1 MFFAVYQANSS
12 RSACTRKGHGSNL
25 VHARAFHTGYS
36 QAHWGFSDCCFE
48 VDKDIRQNTLW
59 KTCARWCH
67 HCWTRRNVALSRV
80 KKNKLWI
87 WKAYRRETGELIDW
101 ECGGRD
107 KGTLSKLMERL
118 SRWKVELFCTDNWGV
133 YPEVIVADK
142 LYQSKSQ
149 TVYLEQNNGRQR
161 HWFARFR
168 RKSIVV
174 SKTLE
179 MVDLTMALFA
189 RFHVNGSWKDIA
201 SLFSWHPPILYG
213 LDFWCHP
220 CDLLLIWVRC
230 SCQTATHFWQ
240 IKRSLIIYSNLK
252 AFLNP
257 PIGGGGLN
265 QKKKPGTWPGFFFYS
280 IVTLFNSCKPF
291 FILL

>member
-1 MFFAVYQANSS
+1 M
-12 RSACTRKGHGSNL
+12 
-25 VHARAFHTGYS
+25 
-36 QAHWGFSDCCFE
+36 
-48 VDKDIRQNTLW
+48 
-59 KTCARWCH
+59 
-67 HCWTRRNVALSRV
+67 ALCKV

-87 WKAYRRETGELIDW
+87 GKAYRRETGELIDW

-107 KGTLSKLMERL
+107 KATLSKLMEGL

-133 YPEVIVADK
+133 YPEVIAAGK

-201 SLFSWHPPILYG
+201 PLFS
-213 LDFWCHP
+213 
-220 CDLLLIWVRC
+220 
-230 SCQTATHFWQ
+230 
-240 IKRSLIIYSNLK
+240 
-252 AFLNP
+252 
-257 PIGGGGLN
+257 
-265 QKKKPGTWPGFFFYS
+265 
-280 IVTLFNSCKPF
+280 
-291 FILL
+291 

>member
-1 MFFAVYQANSS
+1 
-12 RSACTRKGHGSNL
+12 
-25 VHARAFHTGYS
+25 
-36 QAHWGFSDCCFE
+36 
-48 VDKDIRQNTLW
+48 
-59 KTCARWCH
+59 
-67 HCWTRRNVALSRV
+67 
-80 KKNKLWI
+80 
-87 WKAYRRETGELIDW
+87 
-101 ECGGRD
+101 
-107 KGTLSKLMERL
+107 MERL

-201 SLFSWHPPILYG
+201 SFKKILSILVFQNSFEFFHKKINLLYASHYKEKIKIRQRTLTFSG
-213 LDFWCHP
+213 L
-220 CDLLLIWVRC
+220 LV
-230 SCQTATHFWQ
+230 
-240 IKRSLIIYSNLK
+240 
-252 AFLNP
+252 
-257 PIGGGGLN
+257 
-265 QKKKPGTWPGFFFYS
+265 
-280 IVTLFNSCKPF
+280 
-291 FILL
+291 

>member
-201 SLFSWHPPILYG
+201 SLFSWHPHKLNRRNDKKYTPDALFFCF
-213 LDFWCHP
+213 LLSDFLENRLGWTSYFIFSHWKIP
-220 CDLLLIWVRC
+220 ASWLN
-230 SCQTATHFWQ
+230 T
-240 IKRSLIIYSNLK
+240 SNL
-252 AFLNP
+252 LRWNVLSS
-257 PIGGGGLN
+257 G
-265 QKKKPGTWPGFFFYS
+265 YE
-280 IVTLFNSCKPF
+280 
-291 FILL
+291 

>member
-201 SLFSWHPPILYG
+201 SLFSWHPPDFYLVSPTEKTMLIMDTIPTALKEKGKSMKQHIKDCVTAGTSDAFKDVVKTTLAMGFSAIL
-213 LDFWCHP
+213 P
-220 CDLLLIWVRC
+220 
-230 SCQTATHFWQ
+230 
-240 IKRSLIIYSNLK
+240 
-252 AFLNP
+252 
-257 PIGGGGLN
+257 
-265 QKKKPGTWPGFFFYS
+265 
-280 IVTLFNSCKPF
+280 
-291 FILL
+291 